1 MDSAIDVPLLR
12 TKVGLDALLGV
23 VPVAGDLLSAAIGV
37 YLITQARELGASR
50 WLQGK
55 MIGNLVLDAA
65 VGAVPLAGDVFD
77 IYFRAHRRNLKLLQQ
92 HLGEPYLDAV
102 GDDADIGDANQS
114 VQCAGANYL
123 ANRTR
128 HDANYDPRARGP
140 ARRLARQGEARCFVV
155 GQPCARLHQALEFAW
170 LDSRAQRIEQLV
182 PRA

>member
-1 MDSAIDVPLLR
+1 MMASTIRSIDTSPAERKRRARERLITLTRLMDSAIDVPVLR
-12 TKVGLDALLGV
+12 TKVGLDALLGI

-92 HLGEPYLDAV
+92 HLGEPYLDGARA
-102 GDDADIGDANQS
+102 DAAIFDANTE
-114 VQCAGANYL
+114 CAV
-123 ANRTR
+123 
-128 HDANYDPRARGP
+128 
-140 ARRLARQGEARCFVV
+140 RRR
-155 GQPCARLHQALEFAW
+155 
-170 LDSRAQRIEQLV
+170 
-182 PRA
+182 

>member
-1 MDSAIDVPLLR
+1 MMAAAIRSVDLTSAERKRRARERLIALSRLMDSAVDVPLLR

-55 MIGNLVLDAA
+55 MLGNLVVDAA

-92 HLGEPYLDAV
+92 HLGEPYVDA
-102 GDDADIGDANQS
+102 GDIDGDF
-114 VQCAGANYL
+114 VDG
-123 ANRTR
+123 NR
-128 HDANYDPRARGP
+128 DRAL
-140 ARRLARQGEARCFVV
+140 RRR
-155 GQPCARLHQALEFAW
+155 
-170 LDSRAQRIEQLV
+170 
-182 PRA
+182 

>member
-1 MDSAIDVPLLR
+1 MDSAVDVPLLR

-55 MIGNLVLDAA
+55 MLGNLVVDAA

-92 HLGEPYLDAV
+92 HLGEPYVDAADV
-102 GDDADIGDANQS
+102 DGDVVDG
-114 VQCAGANYL
+114 
-123 ANRTR
+123 TR
-128 HDANYDPRARGP
+128 ERPL
-140 ARRLARQGEARCFVV
+140 RRR
-155 GQPCARLHQALEFAW
+155 
-170 LDSRAQRIEQLV
+170 
-182 PRA
+182 